1 MRSILAVV
9 MFAVA
14 CGAQNECANLAVSPS
29 SDYAFLIGSAP
40 AGGTYRWLLN
50 GQTYKTGTT
59 SQLFL
64 LHADDSL
71 IATEGKKPLD
81 SPAVAYQPGRWG
93 SALAIEKS
101 GLLTYARGGNLDLN
115 EGSIE
120 MWVAPRAAGD
130 DAAYTQRDH
139 TLFHYRA
146 PNGDRMVI
154 AQSRTN
160 GILYAGGTTAGQWQ
174 SAYGGQASM
183 RGWKAGEWHHLA
195 YTYSAAGNM
204 MRFYVDGVLTADT
217 NEKRYVPP
225 SPAGDRFSLGGD
237 LSAVPAHF
245 LIDEIRISSRPMDG
259 DEVHANARRFDQPRD
274 NEVWLP
280 LAGVPAGASLVF
292 EATAAGGARTCAS
305 AAFLYNGVPLA
316 DADPPSTLLAP
327 GTTSL
332 AFSVRSLQPT
342 SCGYSLGT
350 AAEYLKMTPFDAG
363 QGTTVHQTTFKGLSG
378 DTTQVNKVYVRCASE
393 PTYALELLYRSL
405 PRVNPQFPRTGNLW
419 GSSNLVPKG
428 LEYASR
434 IDLYLGASL
443 TPAQIRALRAL
454 NPNILV
460 LTSINTVENFGL
472 PDDYYLKDIRGKKI
486 EVWPGTFRLNL
497 TKPYV
502 AEHQARYAYQRIVD
516 SGLMFDGCFFDN
528 FFTTQSWLKNDIYGN
543 RVQLD
548 ANEDGLEDNAAWL
561 DAEWKKGV
569 YNELEMWRKLMPN
582 ALASGHLPRPPQTE
596 FSGIFNGDSIGFMTA
611 DVLEGKRPFQDLWD
625 AYHQWW
631 EIGRQPVITMV
642 ESSPQDQIAYGY
654 DYEPQRKM
662 PASTLEFAR
671 TWYPNVRF
679 GLAFTLLNDGFFA
692 HELGDTMH
700 GQDWWYDELDFKLGY
715 PLGPAQRV
723 PVGTASTANG
733 IENGG
738 FEGAFGSTWRLTL
751 NTSVGAAAVISR
763 DTGEKAAG
771 TASARVT
778 IQSAGQGIDWHVDF
792 NQPNRSLVRGKRY
805 DLTFWAKA
813 GEARTITL
821 SSQKGSPDW
830 RSYGLS
836 RQVAIGTTWKQ
847 YTATFEANET
857 ASDARIQFF
866 AGARTGDVWL
876 DDVRLVEHPADVFR
890 RDFTNGM
897 ALLNGTKQRQM
908 ITVGPGY
915 NRIVG
920 QQAPRYQYIVD
931 DLAPDFSFTGNWRE
945 VTYDSDEWKAAGPFY
960 HDWGPSCHQLDS
972 GDGAAQWDL
981 ALREDDTYTIEAW
994 WPAVAQASLPVAQ
1007 GWTRRAVYEV
1017 VSGGKVVASKT
1028 LDQTTGGDEWH
1039 LIATL
1044 PLTVTGKP
1052 AVRLRSEGTGP
1063 VIADALHVRSARRY
1077 NDGSPAPTVTL
1088 EPLDG
1093 IILRKAPPAPAA
1105 TTGGL
1110 VNAAGFVAGAPLAP
1124 GSIAS
1129 VFGSN
1134 LAAAALSADSLP
1146 LPARLGETS
1155 VNFNGTLPAPL
1166 FYVSPQQ
1173 ANLQVPWELTGQ
1185 KEASVSVTTGGGI
1198 SAPVRVSLADAAP
1211 GLFSL
1216 AQSGNGQGVVLDSRY
1231 QLVDAGNPARPGD
1244 TVQIFATGLGP
1255 VSNRPASGVASPATP
1270 PAASLSTPTVHIG
1283 GVQTQVL
1290 FSGLTP
1296 GYVGLYQVNAQ
1307 VPANAPAGNSV
1318 PVALTATGTSSNTV
1332 TLAVAQK

>member
-1 MRSILAVV
+1 
-9 MFAVA
+9 MFALA

-64 LHADDSL
+64 LHADNSL
-71 IATEGKKPLD
+71 ITTEGRKPLD
-81 SPAVAYQPGRWG
+81 SPAVAFEPGRWG
-93 SALAIEKS
+93 SALTIEKS
-101 GLLTYARGGNLDLN
+101 GLLTYARAGNLDLN

-130 DAAYTQRDH
+130 DPAYTGRDH
-139 TLFHYRA
+139 VLFQYRA
-146 PNGDRMVI
+146 PNGDRMAI
-154 AQSRTN
+154 AQARSD
-160 GILYAGGTTAGQWQ
+160 GVLYAGGTTAGQWQ

-195 YTYSAAGNM
+195 YTYSATGNM

-217 NEKRYVPP
+217 NEKQYVPP
-225 SPAGDRFSLGGD
+225 SAAGDRFSLAGD
-237 LSAVPAHF
+237 LSAVPAYF
-245 LIDEIRISSRPMDG
+245 LIDEVRISSRAKES
-259 DEVHANARRFDQPRD
+259 DEVRANARRFDQPRD

-292 EATAAGGARTCAS
+292 EATATGGARTCAT

-342 SCGYSLGT
+342 SCGYSLGR
-350 AAEYLKMTPFDAG
+350 AGDFSQMTPFDTG
-363 QGTTVHQTTFKGLSG
+363 QGTTVHQTMFKGLSG

-393 PTYALELLYRSL
+393 PAYALELLYRGL
-405 PRVNPQFPRTGNLW
+405 PGVNPQFPRTGNLW

-428 LEYASR
+428 LEYASH
-434 IDLYLGASL
+434 IDLYLGASF
-443 TPAQIRALRAL
+443 TPAQIRGLRAL
-454 NPNILV
+454 NPNILI

-472 PDDYYLKDIRGKKI
+472 PEDYYLKDIRGKKI

-502 AEHQARYAYQRIVD
+502 AEYQARYAYQRIVD

-548 ANEDGLEDNAAWL
+548 ANEDGIEDNAALL

-611 DVLEGKRPFQDLWD
+611 DVLEGKRSFQDLWD

-631 EIGRQPVITMV
+631 EMGRQPVITMV

-723 PVGTASTANG
+723 PVGTVSTANG

-738 FEGAFGSTWRLTL
+738 FEEPFGSTWRLTL

-763 DTGEKAAG
+763 DTGEKAVG

-792 NQPNRSLVRGKRY
+792 NQPNRSLVQGKRY

-813 GEARTITL
+813 NEPRSISLA
-821 SSQKGSPDW
+821 SQKGSPDW
-830 RSYGLS
+830 RNYGLS
-836 RQVAIGTTWKQ
+836 RQVAIGTAWKQ

-890 RDFTNGM
+890 RDFTNGI
-897 ALLNGTKQRQM
+897 ALLNGTKQRQV

-945 VTYDSDEWKAAGPFY
+945 VMYDSDEWKAAGPFY

-972 GDGAAQWDL
+972 GDGAAQWNL
-981 ALREDDTYTIEAW
+981 ALRDDDTYTIEAW
-994 WPAVAQASLPVAQ
+994 WPAAPTAS

-1017 VSGGKVVASKT
+1017 MSGGKVVAGKT

-1044 PLTVTGKP
+1044 PLTVAGKP
-1052 AVRLRSEGTGP
+1052 LMRLRNEGTGP

-1077 NDGSPAPTVTL
+1077 NDGSPATTVTL

-1093 IILRKAPPAPAA
+1093 IILRKAPAAPVA

-1146 LPARLGETS
+1146 LPTRLGETS
-1155 VNFNGTLPAPL
+1155 INFNGTLPAPL

-1198 SAPVRVSLADAAP
+1198 SAPVKVSLADAAP

-1216 AQSGNGQGVVLDSRY
+1216 RQSGNGQGVVLDSRY
-1231 QLVDAGNPARPGD
+1231 QLVDAANPARPGD

-1255 VSNRPASGVASPATP
+1255 VSNRPASGVASPAAP
-1270 PAASLSTPTVHIG
+1270 VASTLATPTVNIG
-1283 GVQTQVL
+1283 GAAAPVV

-1307 VPANAPAGNSV
+1307 VPAEASVGNGSPLV
-1318 PVALTATGTSSNTV
+1318 LTIGGAASNLV
-1332 TLAVAQK
+1332 SLAIASK